1 MTEMPRRALLRA
13 ALAALATCAISA
25 CAFQPLHRK
34 GGAVAELRKSVL
46 LTGVEG
52 REGYAFR
59 RILERRLGAPGDDP
73 AFILEARLTFER
85 RGLAITRDDSV
96 TRFDVIGIAQFTLR
110 DAEGGKVRAEG
121 VARAL
126 SAYSALA
133 TPYATR
139 VAAQDADR
147 RVAEDLA
154 ERVYAQ
160 IAAALSR
167 EEDAA

>member
-1 MTEMPRRALLRA
+1 MRRRDLLRA
-13 ALAALATCAISA
+13 GLALAAGAAA
-25 CAFQPLHRK
+25 AGCAFEPLHRK
-34 GGAVAELRKSVL
+34 GGPVAEVRGSVA
-46 LTGVEG
+46 LTGVSG

-59 RILERRLGAPGDDP
+59 RALERRLGASGPDP
-73 AFILEARLTFER
+73 AFVLDATLEFER

-96 TRFDVIGIAQFTLR
+96 TRFDVLGSARFALR
-110 DAEGGKVRAEG
+110 EAASGDLRAEG

-139 VAAQDADR
+139 VAAQDAER

-160 IAAALSR
+160 IAAQLSR
-167 EEDAA
+167 EAAG